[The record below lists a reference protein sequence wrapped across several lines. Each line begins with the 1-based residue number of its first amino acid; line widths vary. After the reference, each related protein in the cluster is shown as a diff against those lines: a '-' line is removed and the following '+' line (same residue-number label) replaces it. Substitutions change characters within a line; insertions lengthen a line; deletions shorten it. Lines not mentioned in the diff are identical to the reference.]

1 MVKMVELFDRS
12 LKGGIIAFC
21 GRSLRLLNCSTGHSK
36 EGL

>member
-21 GRSLRLLNCSTGHSK
+21 GRSLRDIFKRMSARVMI
-36 EGL
+36 